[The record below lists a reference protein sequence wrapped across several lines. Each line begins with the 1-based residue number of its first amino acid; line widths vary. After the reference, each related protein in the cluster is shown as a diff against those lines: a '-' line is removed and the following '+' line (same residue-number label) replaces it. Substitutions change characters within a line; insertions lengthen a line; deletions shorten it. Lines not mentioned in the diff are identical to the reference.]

1 MVLVI
6 ILRISISND
15 STLVSNAIQVFGNS
29 SKKKIWDVVKTVK
42 IIETNDL
49 VLGMIVNDNFAKISK
64 NVVKNGNNQVVI
76 VIKDIKVILV
86 VKITTKETYLYLN
99 VFDLVIEVT
108 VKIDGVVVVLEQLY
122 FMVVLENL
130 PHKIETVVCKVLKN
144 ILVNRVIV
152 GSVKKIH

>member
-1 MVLVI
+1 
-6 ILRISISND
+6 
-15 STLVSNAIQVFGNS
+15 
-29 SKKKIWDVVKTVK
+29 
-42 IIETNDL
+42 
-49 VLGMIVNDNFAKISK
+49 MIVNDNFAKISK